1 MEFKNLA
8 SSTKKAPFANPYPPI
23 VLSTKEKKQLRQLAK
38 TLVEV
43 NVDGY
48 EEFLYDN
55 NGKLPESEWKFF
67 RRDEQVET
75 YLRRREKYNLR
86 VLSEELSSL
95 DVADIRSIGSRDG
108 TIEDA
113 VYGAMGPTTETMR
126 YKSVYIQ
133 DGIEDCNVLVIID
146 NVTQEEPFTSLSIRW
161 RVTENPPILRS
172 ILKSY
177 DHIYLEATGFTHL
190 SNGERVAFHLL
201 HSVDFPSATPPLPD
215 YSRGQVAAIGFWRQ
229 TAPNV
234 VEIHG
239 RGVFTLPFER
249 ARALFVPVVTTSMS
263 KSVMHIFNAAHMKK
277 LRWALTER
285 RTQALPR
292 SQSCADRVC
301 SVCNKKRTIHKGDS
315 CDLCGELV
323 CSVCR
328 ISHKVASVELDN
340 KMHWTKVH
348 VCPFCMTK
356 VVNSDTTAVVR
367 AEIEAGCRHF
377 LPRRCVHVY
386 LSSSSDLQHQEAIH
400 SSGDEEGGVLSA
412 SCHGLT
418 RVESHVTSAAA
429 KGTMLGIGSLR
440 GLSRWEGTKQHVKH
454 VRPDASCSCLHVTV
468 SAAFNLRLH
477 IVPRRIAHHEIGA
490 FLPNSYRYN
499 GDQGH
504 SPPALEGSVHV
515 SVLADGAE

>member
-1 MEFKNLA
+1 MEFKNFA
-8 SSTKKAPFANPYPPI
+8 SSTKKAPFTSPYPPI
-23 VLSTKEKKQLRQLAK
+23 VLSANEQKQLRQLAK

-75 YLRRREKYNLR
+75 YLRRREEYNLR
-86 VLSEELSSL
+86 GFGAIKKFRRTSDTSSATSSSSTRSEELSSL

-113 VYGAMGPTTETMR
+113 IYGAMGPTTETMR
-126 YKSVYIQ
+126 YKSVYVQ

-161 RVTENPPILRS
+161 RVTENPPILRN

-201 HSVDFPSATPPLPD
+201 HSVDFPSVTPPLPD

-239 RGVFTLPFER
+239 RGVFALPFER
-249 ARALFVPVVTTSMS
+249 ARALFVPVVTASMS
-263 KSVMHIFNAAHMKK
+263 KSVMHIFYASHMKK

-285 RTQALPR
+285 KTQALPR
-292 SQSCADRVC
+292 SQSCVDRVC
-301 SVCNKKRTIHKGDS
+301 SVCSKKRLIHKSDS
-315 CDLCGELV
+315 CELCGELV

-328 ISHKVASVELDN
+328 VTHKVASVELDN
-340 KMHWTKVH
+340 KMQWTKVR
-348 VCPFCMTK
+348 VCPYCMTR
-356 VVNSDTTAVVR
+356 VVKSDTTAVVR
-367 AEIEAGCRHF
+367 AEIAAGWYDRF
-377 LPRRCVHVY
+377 P
-386 LSSSSDLQHQEAIH
+386 
-400 SSGDEEGGVLSA
+400 
-412 SCHGLT
+412 
-418 RVESHVTSAAA
+418 
-429 KGTMLGIGSLR
+429 
-440 GLSRWEGTKQHVKH
+440 
-454 VRPDASCSCLHVTV
+454 
-468 SAAFNLRLH
+468 
-477 IVPRRIAHHEIGA
+477 
-490 FLPNSYRYN
+490 
-499 GDQGH
+499 
-504 SPPALEGSVHV
+504 
-515 SVLADGAE
+515 

>member
-1 MEFKNLA
+1 MEFKNFI
-8 SSTKKAPFANPYPPI
+8 SSAKKAPFTSPYPPI
-23 VLSTKEKKQLRQLAK
+23 VLSVKEKKQLRQLAK

-75 YLRRREKYNLR
+75 YLRRRERYNLR
-86 VLSEELSSL
+86 GFGATKKFRRGSDTSSNTSSGSARSEELSSL

-126 YKSVYIQ
+126 YKSVYVQ

-146 NVTQEEPFTSLSIRW
+146 NVTKEEPFTSLSIRW

-201 HSVDFPSATPPLPD
+201 HSVDFPSLTPPLPD

-229 TAPNV
+229 TSLNV

-239 RGVFTLPFER
+239 RGVFALPFER

-263 KSVMHIFNAAHMKK
+263 KSVMHIFYASHMKK

-301 SVCNKKRTIHKGDS
+301 SVCNKKRMIHRGES
-315 CDLCGELV
+315 CDICGELV

-328 ISHKVASVELDN
+328 ITHKVASVELDN
-340 KMHWTKVH
+340 KMNWTKVR

-356 VVNSDTTAVVR
+356 VVNADTTEVVR
-367 AEIEAGCRHF
+367 AEIEAGWYDRF
-377 LPRRCVHVY
+377 P
-386 LSSSSDLQHQEAIH
+386 
-400 SSGDEEGGVLSA
+400 
-412 SCHGLT
+412 
-418 RVESHVTSAAA
+418 
-429 KGTMLGIGSLR
+429 
-440 GLSRWEGTKQHVKH
+440 
-454 VRPDASCSCLHVTV
+454 
-468 SAAFNLRLH
+468 
-477 IVPRRIAHHEIGA
+477 
-490 FLPNSYRYN
+490 
-499 GDQGH
+499 
-504 SPPALEGSVHV
+504 
-515 SVLADGAE
+515 

>member
-1 MEFKNLA
+1 MEFKNFV
-8 SSTKKAPFANPYPPI
+8 SSTKKAPFTSPYPPI
-23 VLSTKEKKQLRQLAK
+23 VLSEKEKKQLRQLAK

-48 EEFLYDN
+48 EEFMYDN
-55 NGKLPESEWKFF
+55 DGKLPESEWKFF

-75 YLRRREKYNLR
+75 YLRRREQYNLR
-86 VLSEELSSL
+86 GFGATKKFRRGSDTSSTSSSSTRSEELSSL

-126 YKSVYIQ
+126 YKSVYVQ

-146 NVTQEEPFTSLSIRW
+146 NVTPEEPFTSLSIRW
-161 RVTENPPILRS
+161 RVTENPPILRN

-190 SNGERVAFHLL
+190 SNGDRVAFHLL
-201 HSVDFPSATPPLPD
+201 HSVDFPSLTPPLPD

-239 RGVFTLPFER
+239 RGVFALPFER

-263 KSVMHIFNAAHMKK
+263 KSVMHIFYAAHMKK

-285 RTQALPR
+285 RTQILPR
-292 SQSCADRVC
+292 SQSVVNRVC
-301 SVCNKKRTIHKGDS
+301 SVCSKKRTIHKGDS

-328 ISHKVASVELDN
+328 VTHKVAAVELDN
-340 KMHWTKVH
+340 KMHWTKVRI
-348 VCPFCMTK
+348 CPYCMTRTNK
-356 VVNSDTTAVVR
+356 SDTTAVVR
-367 AEIEAGCRHF
+367 AEIEAGWYDRF
-377 LPRRCVHVY
+377 P
-386 LSSSSDLQHQEAIH
+386 
-400 SSGDEEGGVLSA
+400 
-412 SCHGLT
+412 
-418 RVESHVTSAAA
+418 
-429 KGTMLGIGSLR
+429 
-440 GLSRWEGTKQHVKH
+440 
-454 VRPDASCSCLHVTV
+454 
-468 SAAFNLRLH
+468 
-477 IVPRRIAHHEIGA
+477 
-490 FLPNSYRYN
+490 
-499 GDQGH
+499 
-504 SPPALEGSVHV
+504 
-515 SVLADGAE
+515 